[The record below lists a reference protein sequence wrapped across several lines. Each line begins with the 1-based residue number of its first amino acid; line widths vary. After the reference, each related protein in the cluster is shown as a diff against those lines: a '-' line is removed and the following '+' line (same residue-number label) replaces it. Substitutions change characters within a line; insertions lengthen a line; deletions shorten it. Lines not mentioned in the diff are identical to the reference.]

1 MTQLKH
7 GIKLHENVVEGKT
20 KKVTDCSLT
29 MDIVH
34 SGEPD
39 GKQISNADGYVLIET
54 KDILTANDAAKKSDA
69 NVAKEKTAQNCAIM
83 GHLDSH
89 HIPVAFIAQESDT
102 SFIAKKCEML
112 PYECVIRRRATGSYL
127 KRNVQ
132 MKEGFKFGGEY
143 KGRNGI
149 PLYEFFYKLAF
160 VVSPEVGLGSRF
172 MSEDEA
178 REKYMVDGKWI
189 TEVYTDPY
197 AIFNWGDWRL
207 KGADKNNAD
216 GFKLD
221 MYNPKTAP
229 NMDSKLDSIPS
240 LITPSEYEYIVTLMG
255 SSFCLLEESWKDLDV
270 ELIDMKIEIGRTED
284 GELVIADVIDNDS
297 WRIWPQG
304 DSSKQLDKQ
313 SFRDGEELNTVEEKY
328 RTVTEYVKKFKSNTN
343 FIFNPTVQLSDES

>member
-39 GKQISNADGYVLIET
+39 GKHISDADGYVLIET
-54 KDILTANDAAKKSDA
+54 KDILTANDAAKKIHA

-83 GHLDSH
+83 GHLNSH

-102 SFIAKKCEML
+102 SFIAKKCKML
-112 PYECVIRRRATGSYL
+112 PYECVIRRRATGSFL
-127 KRNVQ
+127 KRNIQ
-132 MKEGFKFGGEY
+132 IKEGFKFGGEY
-143 KGRNGI
+143 RGKNGI
-149 PLYEFFYKLAF
+149 PIYEFFYKLAY
-160 VVSPEVGLGSRF
+160 VIHENPEIGLGTGTGF
-172 MSEDEA
+172 MDEDDA
-178 REKYMVDGKWI
+178 RRHYMDNNGKWT

-197 AIFNWGDWRL
+197 AVFNWGDWRIA
-207 KGADKNNAD
+207 KATKDEIE
-216 GFKLD
+216 GFNID
-221 MYNPKTAP
+221 IYPPKSAP
-229 NMDSKLDSIPS
+229 NNNTKLTRIPS
-240 LITPSEYEYIVTLMG
+240 LITPNEYEYIIKLMNN
-255 SSFCLLEESWKDLDV
+255 SFCLLEECWKDLDV

-284 GELVIADVIDNDS
+284 GKLVIADVIDNDS
-297 WRIWPQG
+297 WRIWPGG

-328 RTVTEYVKKFKSNTN
+328 KTVTEYVKLFQEKPNNIFQEKS
-343 FIFNPTVQLSDES
+343 